1 MPKSSFEKFLVERD
15 IFGQPISVLYK
26 GSDVYKTRVGS
37 FCSFVVLV
45 LTLIN
50 TYTLVVGFFNGSLQ
64 KESAQIK
71 FYDRFDS
78 GQLYLTDN

>member
-1 MPKSSFEKFLVERD
+1 MPKGSFEKFLVERD
-15 IFGQPISVLYK
+15 VFGQSISVLYK
-26 GSDVYKTRVGS
+26 GSDVYKTKVGS

-50 TYTLVVGFFNGSLQ
+50 TYTLTVGFFDGSQQ
-64 KESAQIK
+64 KESVQTK

-78 GQLYLTDN
+78 G